1 MKMKYNII
9 IFIAITV
16 ALFAATGCEEQ
27 KLKTYD
33 GDNFVQFSKTTSDST
48 SISFMFYP
56 GKDYIDYPVTLE
68 LVGVASNSN
77 LKYKVVADPKYT
89 TATSQ
94 HYSIPEEQVFRAG
107 RYVDTLYV
115 RLNKTA
121 DLTQGKVRLVLRIES
136 TPDLKVGK
144 IEQSTSVIWATN
156 SLTKP
161 LWWNSDIDMY
171 YLGSYSNK
179 KYELFIKVT
188 GIFDISKLDA
198 STKRSHA
205 LKLKQYLVENPTL
218 DENNQYIE
226 VPVF

>member
-9 IFIAITV
+9 IFIAMTV

-27 KLKTYD
+27 KMKTYD
-33 GDNFVQFSKTTSDST
+33 GDNFVQFSKTTSDSS

-68 LVGVASNSN
+68 LVGVASNRN
-77 LKYKVVADPKYT
+77 LKYKVVADPKFT

-94 HYSIPEEQVFRAG
+94 HYSIPSEQIFRAG

-115 RLNKTA
+115 RFNKTA
-121 DLTQGKVRLVLRIES
+121 DLSQGKVRLVLRIES
-136 TPDLKVGK
+136 TSDLKVGK
-144 IEQSTSVIWATN
+144 IEQSTSVLWTTN

-188 GIFDISKLDA
+188 GIFDMSKLDV